1 MSYLER
7 KDEKL
12 QAYSQIAV
20 KRSHF
25 DDFLDIFGSKN
36 GEKAEEALPLPSLKK
51 MKTEMDPVNP
61 FGTPSTFFQEQQIH
75 DKNIETQFVAILV
88 LLC

>member
-12 QAYSQIAV
+12 QAYSQVAV

-25 DDFLDIFGSKN
+25 DDFLDIFVSKN
-36 GEKAEEALPLPSLKK
+36 GEKPEEALPLPSLKK
-51 MKTEMDPVNP
+51 MKTGMAPVNP
-61 FGTPSTFFQEQQIH
+61 FGTPSTFFQEQQ
-75 DKNIETQFVAILV
+75 TR
-88 LLC
+88 